1 MRGPSSSDQVEVRP
15 ACRTSESD
23 LLAFYRRH
31 ATEVLIPFWMR
42 ALDRR
47 LGGVYTCFDNSG
59 ERLLSKDK
67 YVWSQ
72 GRFLWVLSRL
82 SSLCSRGL
90 IEGDAGECLDEAGRT
105 ARFLERHAILPNGNC
120 AFLLSESGE
129 PIESVEGEGYDTSLF
144 ADCFVVLGYAE
155 YARVGGG
162 DRFLA
167 EALRLYDRITDR
179 AERAQVRTEPYPIP
193 QGYRAH
199 SLPMILLNTS
209 QELTTAAED
218 LGHQRAVELRD
229 KSSAYAREILDRF
242 CLLED
247 DIVVELRP
255 ESESSADTLLARHR
269 NPGHS
274 LESMWFVLSEAR
286 RRGRADRMRQA
297 ANVIRRAVDLGWDD
311 EHGGLLRFV
320 DRDGGEPKGRP
331 TGDPYERL
339 IRETWDT
346 KLWWPHSE
354 ALYATLLAAEVSGDS
369 AFHRLHQKLHRYT
382 FDTFPHPDAVIGEWI
397 QIRDRDG
404 KPVEK
409 LVALPVK
416 DPYHVVRNLLLSIE
430 LLHEASGTR

>member
-1 MRGPSSSDQVEVRP
+1 MRNPQPSGRIEARS
-15 ACRTSESD
+15 ACQRSESD

-31 ATEVLIPFWMR
+31 ATEVLIPFWTR
-42 ALDRR
+42 AQDRR

-90 IEGDAGECLDEAGRT
+90 IAGDAGEHLDGAGRT

-120 AFLLSESGE
+120 AFLLSESGK
-129 PIESVEGEGYDTSLF
+129 PMESVAGEGYDTSLF

-167 EALRLYDRITDR
+167 NALGLYDRVLDR
-179 AERAQVRTEPYPIP
+179 VERAQIRTEPYPVP

-209 QELTTAAED
+209 QELATAAEE
-218 LGHQRAVELRD
+218 LGHRRAGELRD
-229 KSSAYAREILDRF
+229 KSSAYASEILDRF
-242 CLLED
+242 CPDED
-247 DIVVELRP
+247 DIVTELRP
-255 ESESSADTLLARHR
+255 ESGSSADTLLARHR

-274 LESMWFVLSEAR
+274 LESMWFVLWETR
-286 RRGRADRMRQA
+286 RRGRADQTRRA
-297 ANVIRRAVDLGWDD
+297 ANIIRRAVELGWDE
-311 EHGGLLRFV
+311 EHGGILRFV
-320 DRDGGEPKGRP
+320 DRKGGEPKGRSID
-331 TGDPYERL
+331 DPYERL

-354 ALYATLLAAEVSGDS
+354 ALYATLLAAKVSRET
-369 AFHRLHQKLHRYT
+369 AVRELHEKIHDYT
-382 FDTFPHPDAVIGEWI
+382 FSTFPHPDPETGEWI
-397 QIRDRDG
+397 QIRDREG

-416 DPYHVVRNLLLSIE
+416 DPYHVLRNLLLLIE
-430 LLHEASGTR
+430 LLHETSGTR